1 MTPAVAFTLAVAL
14 AQGAASPAQPS
25 SPPDGS
31 TVTVTGCLAKGETS
45 GSFLLTGVRWDST
58 NTPTA
63 KPGAHHAEASATAAG
78 ASDAPQQVAAPQA
91 RESLRLAGAA
101 ARLKLDAHLGHT
113 ITATGMLARRD
124 PIVTPGV
131 VLPDVPPATSKP
143 GGSATSPTAEPP
155 PAVLNLRSFS
165 HVAGEC
171 K

>member
-1 MTPAVAFTLAVAL
+1 MALVLSAVLG
-14 AQGAASPAQPS
+14 QGAPSPSQPS

-31 TVTVTGCLAKGETS
+31 TVTVTGCLAKGEAA
-45 GSFLLTGVRWDST
+45 GSFTLTGVRWDST
-58 NTPTA
+58 NTPSA
-63 KPGAHHAEASATAAG
+63 KPGGHHADASAKAAT
-78 ASDAPQQVAAPQA
+78 ASDSPQPVTAPQA

-113 ITATGMLARRD
+113 ITATGMLVRRD
-124 PIVTPGV
+124 TVVTPGV
-131 VLPDVPPATSKP
+131 LLPEAPPAGSKP
-143 GGSATSPTAEPP
+143 GATTASTPAAEPAP